1 MKLANQN
8 LISKSEVYIIAE
20 AGVNHNGDLNRAL
33 EMISVAKS
41 SGANAIKFQTA
52 IPEEVV
58 TVTAQKA
65 EYQKKL
71 TQENQTQLEM
81 IREISLS
88 FSDFIDLKKECER
101 SSIEFLSTPFDI
113 ESVNFLSKIG
123 VKKFKIP
130 SGEITNLPYLRLI
143 GEKKK
148 PIILS
153 TGMVNMAEIK
163 KAVDVISSSGL
174 TKNQITILHCN
185 TEYPTPIE
193 DVNLNAMLTIKE
205 ELGVSIGYSDH
216 TMGHEIALAAVA
228 MGASIIEKHFTLD
241 KSLPGPDQSASLEP
255 TELVSFV
262 ESIRN
267 LEIALG
273 SFTKEPTPSERKNI
287 PIVRKSIVANR
298 VIKKGEKFT
307 EENITTKRPGTGL
320 SPMKWDEIIGSI
332 SGKDYKFDDLIE

>member
-1 MKLANQN
+1 MQLANQN
-8 LISKSEVYIIAE
+8 LISKNEVYIIAE
-20 AGVNHNGDLNRAL
+20 AGVNHNGDLDRAL

-41 SGANAIKFQTA
+41 SGANAIKFQTT
-52 IPEEVV
+52 IPHELV

-65 EYQKKL
+65 EYQKKS

-153 TGMVNMAEIK
+153 TGMANMAEIK

-228 MGASIIEKHFTLD
+228 MGASVIEKHFTLD
-241 KSLPGPDQSASLEP
+241 KSLPGPDQSTSLEP

-262 ESIRN
+262 GSIRN

-287 PIVRKSIVANR
+287 PIARKSIVAKR

-307 EENITTKRPGTGL
+307 EKNITTKRPGTGL